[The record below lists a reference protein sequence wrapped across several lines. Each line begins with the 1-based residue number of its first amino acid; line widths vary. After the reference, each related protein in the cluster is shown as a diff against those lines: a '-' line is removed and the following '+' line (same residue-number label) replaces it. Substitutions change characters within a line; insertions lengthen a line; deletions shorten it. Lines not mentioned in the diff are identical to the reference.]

1 MMMAMRTR
9 VSPLRAF
16 LALPRFERCLLLPAW
31 LLLGLARAAVL
42 CLGFHR
48 LAPWLGRSVAAPQPL
63 PSLDA
68 RAQRRALQ
76 IGRTLRL
83 AARRT
88 PWNSNCLARAL
99 AAHGLL
105 CLFRVPHMLCLGVAR
120 SPGAQLQ
127 AHAWV
132 VAGEHCITG
141 GDAGRH
147 TLVGCFVAC
156 PEPRR

>member
-1 MMMAMRTR
+1 MVNRA
-9 VSPLRAF
+9 SPWRAF
-16 LALPRFERCLLLPAW
+16 LGLPRFERCLLLPAW

-42 CLGFHR
+42 CLGFRR

-63 PSLDA
+63 PPLDA

-88 PWNSNCLARAL
+88 PWDSNCLARAL
-99 AAHGLL
+99 AANVLL
-105 CLFRVPHMLCLGVAR
+105 RLFRVPHMLCLGVAR

-132 VAGEHCITG
+132 VAGERSVTG
-141 GDAGRH
+141 GGAGPH
-147 TLVGCFVAC
+147 TRVGCFVAC